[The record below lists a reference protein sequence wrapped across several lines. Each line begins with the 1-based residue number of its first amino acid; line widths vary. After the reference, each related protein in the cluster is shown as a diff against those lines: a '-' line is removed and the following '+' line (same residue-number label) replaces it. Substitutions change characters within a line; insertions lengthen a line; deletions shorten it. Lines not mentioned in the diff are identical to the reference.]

1 MNGTDTGNRSRPRV
15 LLVASTGGH
24 LTGVAVPFFYMARVL
39 GIRTVYL
46 EVIDRITTRTL
57 TGRLVYPI
65 VDAFAVQ
72 WPEQTR
78 LYPGATVIGA
88 TL

>member
-1 MNGTDTGNRSRPRV
+1 V
-15 LLVASTGGH
+15 VSTGA
-24 LTGVAVPFFYMARVL
+24 GVAVPFFYMARVL